1 MSFADICIVFADTS
15 KCFHACRY
23 SCTYL
28 QNPLEKNV
36 FFYIIFTINEYLAAS
51 EQPTFTV
58 TYAYTLPS
66 SLSVGEIYLFKNAG
80 SGKYMDVQNGTDAN
94 DTNVIQ
100 WGWNGSPAQQYKLEK
115 SSTGNGYILRS
126 QVGGKTRVLDIYKT
140 NGRVEN
146 GNNVQIYRNVDP
158 IAQEWLIIPVN
169 SANYKIV
176 PRSNPALAL
185 TSYGSSNGSASG
197 KSTTSAG
204 NVFVSTYTGN
214 NTNQW
219 WSIEREN
226 GVFIQPGTT
235 LLEDGEY
242 YLNSRSTS
250 KYLRNVSGSVQG
262 ANGTTAALGT
272 SIKWKFTNMGG
283 KYLIQPANNTS
294 LYLSGGS
301 TTDSATYLVTVGS
314 YIPAECLWTVTK
326 SNPYS
331 NQITIKSN
339 IGRTLC
345 SIGSTINAEI
355 YPPMNDEWRAV
366 TSVVDPPN
374 NFPVTCDRLLITESK
389 SPKIGSIN
397 ATFKNNN
404 DFSYSISYQS
414 PTNCISLSVVNGA
427 AKITANLDGS
437 AAILVTHKPS
447 GITSTLNV
455 FTDLIDLEFGLF
467 SENYIDIGHELTS
480 GCYYGERNSKQNADS
495 FYNAFNQ
502 DVNKNIV
509 YNTVGVR
516 RETGSLSFNLSK
528 TEFFHHADTVDFLVY
543 VGHGIAADRTAWY
556 PNYNDP
562 NKGNFL
568 HLYWDNTPGTTHFF
582 NCTGDE
588 NNIYTSE
595 VEFGASNNS
604 KLRWVWLYSCS
615 FLATNAYVTDNDLK
629 QMMQGAHIVMGY
641 TTSTL
646 LHPEVGNRFGQELA
660 ARRPIIDSFFV
671 AGDQVEAL
679 YAEDNHQ
686 QKVLF
691 MQGAR
696 EETIYALPVSYGKY
710 PTSDVE
716 ILTNRVHDAV
726 IWK

>member
-15 KCFHACRY
+15 KRFHACRY
-23 SCTYL
+23 FCTNL
-28 QNPLEKNV
+28 QSPLEKER
-36 FFYIIFTINEYLAAS
+36 IFLYNIYNKEYLAAS

-66 SLSVGEIYLFKNAG
+66 SLSAGEIYLFKNAD

-100 WGWNGSPAQQYKLEK
+100 WGWNGSLAQQYKLEQ

-140 NGRVEN
+140 NRRVEN

-169 SANYKIV
+169 SAKYKIV

-301 TTDSATYLVTVGS
+301 TTDNSVRLVTLAS
-314 YIPAECLWTVTK
+314 SIPSECLWTVTK
-326 SNPYS
+326 S
-331 NQITIKSN
+331 
-339 IGRTLC
+339 
-345 SIGSTINAEI
+345 
-355 YPPMNDEWRAV
+355 
-366 TSVVDPPN
+366 
-374 NFPVTCDRLLITESK
+374 
-389 SPKIGSIN
+389 
-397 ATFKNNN
+397 
-404 DFSYSISYQS
+404 
-414 PTNCISLSVVNGA
+414 
-427 AKITANLDGS
+427 
-437 AAILVTHKPS
+437 
-447 GITSTLNV
+447 
-455 FTDLIDLEFGLF
+455 
-467 SENYIDIGHELTS
+467 
-480 GCYYGERNSKQNADS
+480 
-495 FYNAFNQ
+495 
-502 DVNKNIV
+502 
-509 YNTVGVR
+509 
-516 RETGSLSFNLSK
+516 
-528 TEFFHHADTVDFLVY
+528 
-543 VGHGIAADRTAWY
+543 
-556 PNYNDP
+556 
-562 NKGNFL
+562 
-568 HLYWDNTPGTTHFF
+568 
-582 NCTGDE
+582 
-588 NNIYTSE
+588 
-595 VEFGASNNS
+595 
-604 KLRWVWLYSCS
+604 
-615 FLATNAYVTDNDLK
+615 
-629 QMMQGAHIVMGY
+629 
-641 TTSTL
+641 
-646 LHPEVGNRFGQELA
+646 
-660 ARRPIIDSFFV
+660 
-671 AGDQVEAL
+671 
-679 YAEDNHQ
+679 
-686 QKVLF
+686 
-691 MQGAR
+691 
-696 EETIYALPVSYGKY
+696 
-710 PTSDVE
+710 
-716 ILTNRVHDAV
+716 
-726 IWK
+726 

>member
-397 ATFKNNN
+397 ATFKNKV
-404 DFSYSISYQS
+404 D
-414 PTNCISLSVVNGA
+414 C
-427 AKITANLDGS
+427 KIKLD
-437 AAILVTHKPS
+437 T
-447 GITSTLNV
+447 
-455 FTDLIDLEFGLF
+455 
-467 SENYIDIGHELTS
+467 
-480 GCYYGERNSKQNADS
+480 
-495 FYNAFNQ
+495 
-502 DVNKNIV
+502 
-509 YNTVGVR
+509 
-516 RETGSLSFNLSK
+516 
-528 TEFFHHADTVDFLVY
+528 
-543 VGHGIAADRTAWY
+543 
-556 PNYNDP
+556 
-562 NKGNFL
+562 
-568 HLYWDNTPGTTHFF
+568 
-582 NCTGDE
+582 
-588 NNIYTSE
+588 
-595 VEFGASNNS
+595 
-604 KLRWVWLYSCS
+604 
-615 FLATNAYVTDNDLK
+615 
-629 QMMQGAHIVMGY
+629 
-641 TTSTL
+641 
-646 LHPEVGNRFGQELA
+646 
-660 ARRPIIDSFFV
+660 
-671 AGDQVEAL
+671 
-679 YAEDNHQ
+679 
-686 QKVLF
+686 
-691 MQGAR
+691 
-696 EETIYALPVSYGKY
+696 
-710 PTSDVE
+710 
-716 ILTNRVHDAV
+716 
-726 IWK
+726 

>member
-242 YLNSRSTS
+242 YLNSRNTS

-301 TTDSATYLVTVGS
+301 TTDNSVRLVTLAS
-314 YIPAECLWTVTK
+314 SIPSECLWTVTK
-326 SNPYS
+326 SNLYS

-345 SIGSTINAEI
+345 SIGSSINAEI
-355 YPPMNDEWRAV
+355 YPPMNDEWRFIK
-366 TSVVDPPN
+366 TSEMKGLS
-374 NFPVTCDRLLITESK
+374 T
-389 SPKIGSIN
+389 
-397 ATFKNNN
+397 
-404 DFSYSISYQS
+404 
-414 PTNCISLSVVNGA
+414 ISL
-427 AKITANLDGS
+427 
-437 AAILVTHKPS
+437 
-447 GITSTLNV
+447 
-455 FTDLIDLEFGLF
+455 
-467 SENYIDIGHELTS
+467 
-480 GCYYGERNSKQNADS
+480 
-495 FYNAFNQ
+495 
-502 DVNKNIV
+502 
-509 YNTVGVR
+509 
-516 RETGSLSFNLSK
+516 NLSK
-528 TEFFHHADTVDFLVY
+528 IECYETKVLSVSTSLLGCSFAEVGDFTYQSLSSNLSLTQSGTVVRVTGNSVGNANIKVTYKVTGQTMTSSITVSPYQFTVGLSTDNYNAGCQAGSRGSYTYASVFMEKFSLQNSYMEKNYIQKSNLTSYGGASKNNFRYTGNTSNVLADSVDFMVY
-543 VGHGIAADRTAWY
+543 IGHGGRAS
-556 PNYNDP
+556 NS
-562 NKGNFL
+562 KGNSL
-568 HLYWDNTPGTTHFF
+568 HYNFSSSGISHTEGC
-582 NCTGDE
+582 NDE
-588 NNIYTSE
+588 VYNLYTSE
-595 VEFGASNNS
+595 VKFGSSTS
-604 KLRWVWLYSCS
+604 KLRWVWLYTCN
-615 FLATNAYVTDNDLK
+615 FLTESSYVTNDDLK
-629 QMMQGAHIVMGY
+629 EMMDGAHIVMGY
-641 TTSTL
+641 ASQAYL
-646 LHPEVGNRFGQELA
+646 CSDVAEMFAQKLSENRY
-660 ARRPIIDSFFV
+660 IIDSFFI
-671 AGDQVEAL
+671 AGDQAEAQLVEDDHIQKAL
-679 YAEDNHQ
+679 YIDETRN
-686 QKVLF
+686 
-691 MQGAR
+691 
-696 EETIYALPVSYGKY
+696 ETINTPPVRYNYSA
-710 PTSDVE
+710 SDVK
-716 ILTNRVHDAV
+716 IITNNIHDDI
-726 IWK
+726 IWS